1 MQAERRSVYRVPA
14 ECDDAIRAEISGQS
28 GKAIGDV
35 LDLSLNGAAVRIA
48 VTENPTFSVGEPM
61 TVHFLSTPAGPV
73 EVQAK
78 VQARSELDDSRR
90 FGLVFEDPGAL
101 RKRLNGGLLRLFN
114 QRKAFRVEIGSGSQ
128 TDVRIRTD
136 GPEALGQLL
145 NVSAAGVAVLVD
157 PQVEA
162 QLSQVVS
169 VSVAFQLP
177 GDDEALVFR
186 AVIRNRAQMKGRDG
200 IYYGL
205 ELDRTSSS
213 DFIAQQQH
221 IVDYV
226 MRRQREPLQARVER

>member
-14 ECDDAIRAEISGQS
+14 ERDDAIRAEVVGQS
-28 GKAIGDV
+28 GRAFGDV

-48 VTENPTFSVGEPM
+48 ITENPTFSVGEPV
-61 TVHFLSTPAGPV
+61 TVHFLCTPAGQV

-90 FGLVFEDPGAL
+90 FGFAFEDPAAL

-114 QRKAFRVEIGSGSQ
+114 QRKAFRVELGTGSQ
-128 TDVRIRTD
+128 TAVRIRTD
-136 GPEALGQLL
+136 GPEALGRLL
-145 NVSAAGVAVLVD
+145 NVSADGVAVLVD

-162 QLSQVVS
+162 QLSDVVS

-177 GDDEALVFR
+177 GDDEALIFR
-186 AVIRNRAQMKGRDG
+186 AVIRNRAQMKGGDG
-200 IYYGL
+200 VYYGL

-213 DFIAQQQH
+213 DFIAQQRRL
-221 IVDYV
+221 VDYV
-226 MRRQREPLQARVER
+226 MQRQGESLEAQVER